1 MQLITYQNK
10 INQYGGP
17 MKSFLEKRDAISV
30 SILQAIICKR
40 EDIRPSPKE
49 AAELAVEHTDRLLEE
64 LDKKSREK
72 ISYLEDWSRK
82 KVLQ

>member
-1 MQLITYQNK
+1 
-10 INQYGGP
+10 
-17 MKSFLEKRDAISV
+17 MKKLLAKRDVISV

-49 AAELAVEHTDRLLEE
+49 AAELAVEHTDCLLEE

-72 ISYLEDWSRK
+72 ISYLEDWNKK

>member
-1 MQLITYQNK
+1 
-10 INQYGGP
+10 
-17 MKSFLEKRDAISV
+17 MKKLLPKRDSISV

-40 EDIRPSPKE
+40 EAVRPSPKE
-49 AAELAVEHTDRLLEE
+49 AAELAVKHTDCLLEE

-72 ISYLEDWSRK
+72 ISYLEDWSKK

>member
-1 MQLITYQNK
+1 
-10 INQYGGP
+10 
-17 MKSFLEKRDAISV
+17 MKKLLPKRDSISV

-49 AAELAVEHTDRLLEE
+49 AAELAVEHTDCLLEE

-72 ISYLEDWSRK
+72 ISYLEDWSK
-82 KVLQ
+82 KQVLQ

>member
-1 MQLITYQNK
+1 
-10 INQYGGP
+10 
-17 MKSFLEKRDAISV
+17 MKKLLPKRDSISV

-49 AAELAVEHTDRLLEE
+49 AAELAVEHTDCLLEE

-72 ISYLEDWSRK
+72 ISYLEDWNKK

>member
-1 MQLITYQNK
+1 
-10 INQYGGP
+10 
-17 MKSFLEKRDAISV
+17 MKPLLPKREAISV
-30 SILQAIICKR
+30 SILQSIICKR